1 MRGDEPADWPKA
13 MATVTSCT
21 YEMRAGRALAF
32 GLPSGRHFRI
42 AYNYWAGEALQTG
55 ELYAAKP
62 MPQGSLFP
70 VHYDPALPQAS
81 RHGEG
86 GGPAPRISL
95 LTIGI
100 AGSVVLSLAWFLV
113 LRGCS

>member
-1 MRGDEPADWPKA
+1 MRTDEPAEWPEA

-42 AYNYWAGEALQTG
+42 VYNYWAGEALQTG
-55 ELYAAKP
+55 ELYAAKA

-70 VHYDPALPQAS
+70 VHYDPALPHAS

-86 GGPAPRISL
+86 AGPAPRIPL
-95 LTIGI
+95 LAIGI
-100 AGSVVLSLAWFLV
+100 AGSVILSLAWFLV